1 MPPARRKVTVT
12 APPAAWKQLGELLED
27 RRKDLGHTYR
37 VPFDKVSGVNQR
49 MQAEIEKAGKDRIN
63 HFTDGSLR
71 KIARGYQV
79 TCASML
85 AVLRGEADQ
94 LTPAAP
100 AAVRSLPA
108 PAVTPGDPPGW
119 PPGRTAANR
128 PYHDRLTERRVELAT
143 RGITYPSGA
152 QMFGA
157 DTEASRAWDEDF
169 AHLPVGD
176 RVWAAADVQ
185 RRRDAAR
192 QARPQANDRGA

>member
-79 TCASML
+79 T
-85 AVLRGEADQ
+85 
-94 LTPAAP
+94 PAAP
-100 AAVRSLPA
+100 AAVRPLPA

-157 DTEASRAWDEDF
+157 DTEVSRAWDEDF